1 MFNKGATVYYATAGV
16 CKVNDICRSPFNQ
29 SDERMYY
36 VLQPNDSNNGT
47 IIYAPVENETV
58 VLRPLMTKCEAT
70 ELISSLSDL
79 PLLDIIN
86 EKQRRDEYRNAMKLG
101 TPKSLAMVI
110 KTVYNRK
117 KNAVN
122 EKKRFSDTD
131 SEFDKAARHCLF
143 GELSCVLDITS
154 DEAEARVFAAIEC

>member
-70 ELISSLSDL
+70 ELI
-79 PLLDIIN
+79 N

-101 TPKSLAMVI
+101 TPKSLARVI

-154 DEAEARVFAAIEC
+154 DEAEERVFAAIEC

>member
-58 VLRPLMTKCEAT
+58 VLRP
-70 ELISSLSDL
+70 
-79 PLLDIIN
+79 
-86 EKQRRDEYRNAMKLG
+86 
-101 TPKSLAMVI
+101 
-110 KTVYNRK
+110 
-117 KNAVN
+117 
-122 EKKRFSDTD
+122 
-131 SEFDKAARHCLF
+131 
-143 GELSCVLDITS
+143 
-154 DEAEARVFAAIEC
+154 